1 MRASS
6 EPQCA
11 MARSVISTS
20 IANTVSCRGQ
30 TSWKHQR
37 RSQFSSVY
45 YIIKLPQL
53 YLSIP
58 VLHFITCREKH
69 RSSGVHSPV
78 ASIRWATSCSD
89 RGKQIKQWTVIW
101 GRHVSKK
108 LAHLE
113 DHCILP
119 QFTLISIYCSSL
131 ALSYIYIYIKPAA
144 FFQDSIIMNTC
155 SLTFGPLP
163 WLIFLWTCPRLTLF
177 IFFPIS
183 LSVSFSVSLPPPMP
197 HEMQAPNKQIFV
209 CSILYHYCLE
219 QHLVHKRCS
228 NKYLLDEFIQYL
240 T

>member
-53 YLSIP
+53 HLSIP

-131 ALSYIYIYIKPAA
+131 ALSYIYIYKTSSLLSRFNNHEYLLSHLRSPTLVNFSLDLSPFDPFY
-144 FFQDSIIMNTC
+144 FFSH
-155 SLTFGPLP
+155 F
-163 WLIFLWTCPRLTLF
+163 
-177 IFFPIS
+177 
-183 LSVSFSVSLPPPMP
+183 
-197 HEMQAPNKQIFV
+197 FV
-209 CSILYHYCLE
+209 CFFFCFPPSSHAPWNASS
-219 QHLVHKRCS
+219 K
-228 NKYLLDEFIQYL
+228 
-240 T
+240 